1 MFLQNAFQAFLNQFL
16 NVRESLMLFL
26 LPVQG
31 IFVRQLCVIQKACIV
46 GEKDST
52 LRWDASAFLA
62 SWN

>member
-1 MFLQNAFQAFLNQFL
+1 MSFKPLSIIFLMCKKG
-16 NVRESLMLFL
+16 LMLFL

-31 IFVRQLCVIQKACIV
+31 TFVRQLYVIQKACIA
-46 GEKDST
+46 GDSA